1 MTLESDYWDQR
12 SEISLTTSLLA
23 AHRKVNAAFND
34 STHYYVYT
42 KHTDRKVSLQKCWAA
57 FHYMIL
63 RLFNSKL
70 RLLILIVRKHLGYKM
85 LFLLVWTDLGHTA
98 IWHSLIWNLFF
109 QHYSRLTDWTSEDS
123 NLTSTGCKQQFFLFF
138 FFFCSVFL
146 PLNWVPIEF
155 LLCPSYISVSDGFTG
170 SYFEILNVYISSQFA
185 SWDNLNIGIKNEV
198 SLESCNPLA
207 PN

>member
-23 AHRKVNAAFND
+23 AHRKVNGAIQWLY
-34 STHYYVYT
+34 SQLCLHKTH
-42 KHTDRKVSLQKCWAA
+42 RRVSLKKCWAA

-63 RLFNSKL
+63 RLFNKW

-85 LFLLVWTDLGHTA
+85 LFLLVWTDLGHIA
-98 IWHSLIWNLFF
+98 IWHSFIWNVFF
-109 QHYSRLTDWTSEDS
+109 QQYSRLTDWANEDS

-138 FFFCSVFL
+138 LFFCSVLL

-185 SWDNLNIGIKNEV
+185 SWDNLNIWIKN
-198 SLESCNPLA
+198 
-207 PN
+207 